1 MKKKLLSLCCML
13 LLMVGIFGVSFNEVQ
28 AVEKQRVID
37 GSYLTHEDESVGSN
51 TGLTKGQYLLTGYSK
66 VVRLGPGLI
75 YAGGSTIAAEIV
87 EEVGV
92 GVMVERA
99 QEGDT
104 QWTFY
109 DGWQKFNQNIDKVSA
124 NRRMEVEGDYYYRV
138 RCIHSANSDMSSS
151 FTNGVFIEEP
161 QILPGIPE
169 IG

>member
-1 MKKKLLSLCCML
+1 MRKKLISLSCAL
-13 LLMVGIFGVSFNEVQ
+13 LLMAGLLGISTSQVQ
-28 AVEKQRVID
+28 AEDRPMID
-37 GSYLTHEDESVGSN
+37 GSYLIHENESIGYD
-51 TGLTKGQYLLTGYSK
+51 TKMTRGTYLLTGYSK
-66 VVRLGPGLI
+66 SVRLGPGLL

-87 EEVGV
+87 DEVGIS
-92 GVMVERA
+92 VMVERA

-151 FTNGVFIEEP
+151 FTDGVFIEEP